1 MLRTVLRPYC
11 THHKHRKRTRDEE
24 MTCDHVLPRLLFKR
38 LFGESAYKCSPAKAL
53 LDSGYNKQALPK
65 SANNAAAFLI
75 QEALASLASFR
86 HSQDTQCVCLD
97 CVHERLPH
105 RRNTPLKASLQQGIA
120 YLQDPRDRSL
130 GCFKSTL
137 CRTCRNLWE
146 QFPEKRSELQQI
158 ACELRPLVSCRANKF
173 ISFCLVCNLP
183 KKRKEML
190 KSRKRG

>member
-1 MLRTVLRPYC
+1 MPHTASRPYC

-53 LDSGYNKQALPK
+53 LDSVHNKQALPK

-75 QEALASLASFR
+75 QEALASLASVR

-97 CVHERLPH
+97 CVYEHLLH
-105 RRNTPLKASLQQGIA
+105 RRNKPLKDSLKQGIA

-130 GCFKSTL
+130 KCFKSTL
-137 CRTCRNLWE
+137 CRTYWNLWGE
-146 QFPEKRSELQQI
+146 FPEKRSELQQI
-158 ACELRPLVSCRANKF
+158 ACELRPLVNCNTNKF

-183 KKRKEML
+183 KKRKKVL
-190 KSRKRG
+190 KSRRRN